1 MIYRPNKNTMTKLRP
16 AKTFKEVLES
26 WDDAPTMDM
35 DAVAVVS
42 AAPMTS
48 NTPVIPMTPKTLDG
62 SIVSALEARLKDEYT
77 AHLIYKNAANWC
89 KNVGYVKAAAFF
101 EAEAADELTHAQKLQ
116 DYMVQWNVLPQ
127 IPVAT
132 VPNTIKSLIDSI
144 NGAYVF
150 EYNLLQS
157 YSQIQVEVDGMHP
170 ATFNFIQEFVDIQNE
185 SVGVFSDLLNA
196 LMLVDY
202 NNKLDLLMFE
212 DKYFG

>member
-1 MIYRPNKNTMTKLRP
+1 MTKLKP
-16 AKTFKEVLES
+16 TKTFKEVLEC
-26 WDDAPTMDM
+26 WDETESPS
-35 DAVAVVS
+35 VVS
-42 AAPMTS
+42 VTGMESPEVVVVS
-48 NTPVIPMTPKTLDG
+48 QVQSGSGQPITPKTLDPG
-62 SIVSALEARLKDEYT
+62 IVSALESRLKDEYT

-116 DYMVQWNVLPQ
+116 DFMTQWNVLPQ
-127 IPVAT
+127 IPVST
-132 VPNTIKSLIDSI
+132 VPNTLKSLVDCVNS
-144 NGAYVF
+144 AYTF

-157 YSQIQVEVDGMHP
+157 YSQIQLEVDGSNP
-170 ATFNFIQEFVDIQNE
+170 ATFNFIQEFVDTQNH

-196 LMLVDY
+196 LVLIDY

>member
-1 MIYRPNKNTMTKLRP
+1 MTKLKP
-16 AKTFKEVLES
+16 TKTFKEVLEH

-35 DAVAVVS
+35 DAVEVVAVPVAS
-42 AAPMTS
+42 HTAG
-48 NTPVIPMTPKTLDG
+48 TPITPKTLDG
-62 SIVSALEARLKDEYT
+62 SIVSAMEARLKDEYT

-116 DYMVQWNVLPQ
+116 DYMIQWNVLPQ

-132 VPNTIKSLIDSI
+132 IPNTNKSLIDCI
-144 NGAYVF
+144 NGAYTF

-157 YSQIQVEVDGMHP
+157 YSQIQLEVEGMHP
-170 ATFNFIQEFVDIQNE
+170 ATFNFIQEFVDIQNH

-196 LMLVDY
+196 IVLVDY

>member
-1 MIYRPNKNTMTKLRP
+1 MSKLNP
-16 AKTFKEVLES
+16 TKTFKEVLEN

-48 NTPVIPMTPKTLDG
+48 NTAGTPITPKTLDA

-89 KNVGYVKAAAFF
+89 KNVGYVKAGAFF

-116 DYMVQWNVLPQ
+116 DYMIQWNILPQ

-132 VPNTIKSLIDSI
+132 VPNTMKSLIDCVNTS
-144 NGAYVF
+144 YTF
-150 EYNLLQS
+150 EYGLLQS
-157 YSQIQVEVDGMHP
+157 YSQVQMEVDCVHSS
-170 ATFNFIQEFVDIQNE
+170 TFNFVQEFVDIQNH

>member
-1 MIYRPNKNTMTKLRP
+1 MNKLKPT
-16 AKTFKEVLES
+16 KTFKEVLEC

-35 DAVAVVS
+35 DAVTVV
-42 AAPMTS
+42 AAPTTS
-48 NTPVIPMTPKTLDG
+48 NTSVTPITPKTLDG
-62 SIVSALEARLKDEYT
+62 SIVSAMEARLKDEYT

-116 DYMVQWNVLPQ
+116 DYMIQWNVLPQ

-132 VPNTIKSLIDSI
+132 VPNTIKSLIDAV

-170 ATFNFIQEFVDIQNE
+170 ATFNFIQEFVDIQNH

-196 LMLVDY
+196 IVLVDY

>member
-1 MIYRPNKNTMTKLRP
+1 MNKLKPT
-16 AKTFKEVLES
+16 KTFKEVLEH

-35 DAVAVVS
+35 DAVEVVAVPVAS
-42 AAPMTS
+42 HTAG
-48 NTPVIPMTPKTLDG
+48 TPITPKTLDG
-62 SIVSALEARLKDEYT
+62 SIVSAMEARLKDEYT

-116 DYMVQWNVLPQ
+116 DYMIQWNVLPQ

-132 VPNTIKSLIDSI
+132 IPNTNKSLIDCI
-144 NGAYVF
+144 NGAYTF

-157 YSQIQVEVDGMHP
+157 YSQIQLEVEGMHP
-170 ATFNFIQEFVDIQNE
+170 ATFNFIQEFVDIQNH

-196 LMLVDY
+196 IVLVDY

>member
-1 MIYRPNKNTMTKLRP
+1 MSKLKP
-16 AKTFKEVLES
+16 TKTFKEVLEN

-48 NTPVIPMTPKTLDG
+48 NTAGTPITPKTLDA

-89 KNVGYVKAAAFF
+89 KNVGYVKAGAFF

-116 DYMVQWNVLPQ
+116 DYMIRWNILPQ

-132 VPNTIKSLIDSI
+132 VPNTMRSLIDCVNVS
-144 NGAYVF
+144 YTF
-150 EYNLLQS
+150 EYGLLQS
-157 YSQIQVEVDGMHP
+157 YSQVQMEVDCVHP
-170 ATFNFIQEFVDIQNE
+170 STFNFVQEFVDIQNH

>member
-16 AKTFKEVLES
+16 TKTFKEVLES

-202 NNKLDLLMFE
+202 NNRLDLLMFE

>member
-1 MIYRPNKNTMTKLRP
+1 MSKLKP
-16 AKTFKEVLES
+16 TKTFKEVLEN

-48 NTPVIPMTPKTLDG
+48 NTAGTPITPKTLDA

-89 KNVGYVKAAAFF
+89 KNVGYVKAGAFF

-116 DYMVQWNVLPQ
+116 DYMIQWNILPQ

-132 VPNTIKSLIDSI
+132 VPNTMKSLIDCVNAS
-144 NGAYVF
+144 YTF
-150 EYNLLQS
+150 EYGLLQS
-157 YSQIQVEVDGMHP
+157 YSQVQMEVDCVHP
-170 ATFNFIQEFVDIQNE
+170 STFNFVQEFVDIQNH

-196 LMLVDY
+196 LVLVDY

>member
-1 MIYRPNKNTMTKLRP
+1 MTKLKP
-16 AKTFKEVLES
+16 TKTFKEVLEC

-35 DAVAVVS
+35 DAVEVVAVP
-42 AAPMTS
+42 AAPHTAG
-48 NTPVIPMTPKTLDG
+48 TPITPKTLDG
-62 SIVSALEARLKDEYT
+62 SIVSAMEARLKDEYT

-116 DYMVQWNVLPQ
+116 DYMIQWNVLPQ

-132 VPNTIKSLIDSI
+132 IPNTNKSLIDCI
-144 NGAYVF
+144 NGAYTF

-157 YSQIQVEVDGMHP
+157 YSQIQLEVEGMHP
-170 ATFNFIQEFVDIQNE
+170 ATFNFIQEFVEIQNH

-196 LMLVDY
+196 IVLVDY

>member
-1 MIYRPNKNTMTKLRP
+1 MSKLKP
-16 AKTFKEVLES
+16 TKTFKEVLEN

-35 DAVAVVS
+35 DAVEVVALPVS
-42 AAPMTS
+42 SHTAG
-48 NTPVIPMTPKTLDG
+48 TPITPKTLDG
-62 SIVSALEARLKDEYT
+62 SIVSAMEARLKDEYT

-89 KNVGYVKAAAFF
+89 KNVGYAKAAAFF

-116 DYMVQWNVLPQ
+116 DYMIQWNVLPQ

-132 VPNTIKSLIDSI
+132 VPNTMKSLVNCI
-144 NGAYVF
+144 NGAYTF

-157 YSQIQVEVDGMHP
+157 YSQIQLEVEGMHP
-170 ATFNFIQEFVDIQNE
+170 ATFNFIQEFVDIQNH

-196 LMLVDY
+196 IVLVDY

>member
-1 MIYRPNKNTMTKLRP
+1 MTKLKP
-16 AKTFKEVLES
+16 TKTFKEVLEC

-35 DAVAVVS
+35 DAVEVVAVP
-42 AAPMTS
+42 AAPHTAG
-48 NTPVIPMTPKTLDG
+48 TPITPKTLDG
-62 SIVSALEARLKDEYT
+62 SIVSAMEARLKDEYT

-101 EAEAADELTHAQKLQ
+101 EAEAADELTHAQKIQ
-116 DYMVQWNVLPQ
+116 DYMIQWNVLPQ

-132 VPNTIKSLIDSI
+132 IPNTNKSLIDCI
-144 NGAYVF
+144 NGAYTF

-157 YSQIQVEVDGMHP
+157 YSQIQLEVEGMHP
-170 ATFNFIQEFVDIQNE
+170 ATFNFIQEFVDIQNH

-196 LMLVDY
+196 IVLVDY

>member
-1 MIYRPNKNTMTKLRP
+1 MSKLKP
-16 AKTFKEVLES
+16 TKTFKEVLEN

-35 DAVAVVS
+35 DAVEVVALPVS
-42 AAPMTS
+42 SHTAG
-48 NTPVIPMTPKTLDG
+48 TPITPKTLDG
-62 SIVSALEARLKDEYT
+62 SIVSAMEARLKDEYT

-89 KNVGYVKAAAFF
+89 KNVGYAKAAAFF

-116 DYMVQWNVLPQ
+116 DYMIQWNVLPQ

-132 VPNTIKSLIDSI
+132 VPNTMKSLVDCI
-144 NGAYVF
+144 NGAYTF

-157 YSQIQVEVDGMHP
+157 YSQIQLEVEGMHP
-170 ATFNFIQEFVDIQNE
+170 ATFNFIQEFVDIQNH

-196 LMLVDY
+196 IVLVDY

>member
-1 MIYRPNKNTMTKLRP
+1 MTKLKP
-16 AKTFKEVLES
+16 TKTFKEVLEC
-26 WDDAPTMDM
+26 WEEGIPAEIQVEEPQQAIEVIATPT
-35 DAVAVVS
+35 AS
-42 AAPMTS
+42 NMTG
-48 NTPVIPMTPKTLDG
+48 TPITPKTLDG
-62 SIVSALEARLKDEYT
+62 GIVAALESRLKDEYT

-89 KNVGYVKAAAFF
+89 KNVGYIKAASFF

-127 IPVAT
+127 IPVST
-132 VPNTIKSLIDSI
+132 VPNNMKSLIDCI
-144 NGAYVF
+144 NTAYNF

-157 YSQIQVEVDGMHP
+157 YSQIQMEVDGMHP
-170 ATFNFIQEFVDIQNE
+170 ATFNFVQEFVDIQNQ
-185 SVGVFSDLLNA
+185 SVADFSDLLNA

>member
-1 MIYRPNKNTMTKLRP
+1 MTKLKP
-16 AKTFKEVLES
+16 TKTFKEVLEC
-26 WDDAPTMDM
+26 WDDAPTMNM
-35 DAVAVVS
+35 EEVAVV
-42 AAPMTS
+42 AAPMAS
-48 NTPVIPMTPKTLDG
+48 NPAGTPMTPKTLDG
-62 SIVSALEARLKDEYT
+62 GIVAALEDRLKDEYT

-116 DYMVQWNVLPQ
+116 DYMTQWNVLPQ

-132 VPNTIKSLIDSI
+132 VPNTLKSLIDCI
-144 NGAYVF
+144 NVAYTF

-170 ATFNFIQEFVDIQNE
+170 ATFNFVQEFVDIQNQ
-185 SVGVFSDLLNA
+185 SVADFSDLLNA
-196 LMLVDY
+196 LMLIDY

>member
-1 MIYRPNKNTMTKLRP
+1 MSKLKP
-16 AKTFKEVLES
+16 TKTFKEVLEC

-48 NTPVIPMTPKTLDG
+48 NTAGTPITPKTLDA

-89 KNVGYVKAAAFF
+89 KNVGYVKAGAFF

-116 DYMVQWNVLPQ
+116 DYMIQWNILPQ

-132 VPNTIKSLIDSI
+132 VPNTMKSLIDCVNTS
-144 NGAYVF
+144 YTF
-150 EYNLLQS
+150 EYGLLQS
-157 YSQIQVEVDGMHP
+157 YSQVQMEVDCVHSS
-170 ATFNFIQEFVDIQNE
+170 TFNFVQEFVDIQNH

>member
-1 MIYRPNKNTMTKLRP
+1 MAKLKP
-16 AKTFKEVLES
+16 TKTFKEVLEH

-35 DAVAVVS
+35 DAVEVVAVP
-42 AAPMTS
+42 AAPHTAG
-48 NTPVIPMTPKTLDG
+48 TPITPKTLDG
-62 SIVSALEARLKDEYT
+62 SIVSAMEARLKDEYT

-116 DYMVQWNVLPQ
+116 DYMIQWNVLPQ

-132 VPNTIKSLIDSI
+132 IPNTNKSLIDCI
-144 NGAYVF
+144 NGAYTF

-157 YSQIQVEVDGMHP
+157 YSQIQLEVEGMHP
-170 ATFNFIQEFVDIQNE
+170 ATFNFIQEFVDIQNH

-196 LMLVDY
+196 IVLVDY

>member
-1 MIYRPNKNTMTKLRP
+1 MSKLKP
-16 AKTFKEVLES
+16 TKTFKEVLEN

-35 DAVAVVS
+35 DAVEVVAVP
-42 AAPMTS
+42 AAPHTS
-48 NTPVIPMTPKTLDG
+48 GTPITPKTLDG
-62 SIVSALEARLKDEYT
+62 SIVSAMEARLKDEYT

-116 DYMVQWNVLPQ
+116 DFMTQWNVLPQ
-127 IPVAT
+127 IPVST
-132 VPNTIKSLIDSI
+132 VPNSLKSLVDCI

-150 EYNLLQS
+150 EYSLLQS
-157 YSQIQVEVDGMHP
+157 YSQIQLEVDGMHP
-170 ATFNFIQEFVDIQNE
+170 ATFNFIQEFVDIQNH

-196 LMLVDY
+196 LMLIDY